1 MCFGLQGCESRVIL
15 GHDSVRRGVYPVECV
30 CACVW
35 RPASVALV
43 AAAAAIPSWWW
54 WWWWWSSAKVA
65 GPAVCVCVWRRHE
78 RGWNLAKEK
87 RNKREREMN
96 GRDRDKEDRVARPGW
111 LGVAFF
117 LYTRGCGFGLGAD
130 KIGDEGWGMRNGV
143 CVGFEKENRGLGCEE
158 TGAISGR
165 HAAAG

>member
-1 MCFGLQGCESRVIL
+1 MCFGLQGCESREIL

-30 CACVW
+30 CACV
-35 RPASVALV
+35 ASSLGRVGRSNPFMV
-43 AAAAAIPSWWW
+43 VVVVVGKGC
-54 WWWWWSSAKVA
+54 WSRC
-65 GPAVCVCVWRRHE
+65 VCVCGVVMNGSGIWR
-78 RGWNLAKEK
+78 K
-87 RNKREREMN
+87 RNETRERE
-96 GRDRDKEDRVARPGW
+96 RVARPGW

-117 LYTRGCGFGLGAD
+117 LYTRECGLGAD
-130 KIGDEGWGMRNGV
+130 KIGVEGWGMRNGV